1 MGHEAAVKMN
11 IAAEPVQLGEGDMA
25 LEFLRSCESGLE
37 LRAPVESIG
46 AFTGLDLNE
55 LPISSSPQPLRTGVA
70 IAVELRCQVPS
81 VPAGM

>member
-55 LPISSSPQPLRTGVA
+55 LPISSSPSAFANWRSDC
-70 IAVELRCQVPS
+70 R
-81 VPAGM
+81 